1 MARCGGRCLRG
12 TVVGGVR
19 RNVRASTGLLCDWS
33 PACPA
38 SKLAVRGRRGRI
50 RGSRAPRSLGL
61 CRARSPGR
69 APQCCASSSDV
80 SGDGWGMFGVHVLR
94 RGGRTSQNRLSDN
107 ITPLFFGRP
116 ARAGRTL
123 TVMGLI
129 ISVRS
134 GRRLGKSRSSSMP
147 SSSARGKRD
156 RLTADA
162 GAWLGAGVVVRAGL
176 CD

>member
-1 MARCGGRCLRG
+1 MCELVWGRVRL
-12 TVVGGVR
+12 GVL
-19 RNVRASTGLLCDWS
+19 GELLD
-33 PACPA
+33 
-38 SKLAVRGRRGRI
+38 AVKFLD
-50 RGSRAPRSLGL
+50 AVELV
-61 CRARSPGR
+61 
-69 APQCCASSSDV
+69 DV
-80 SGDGWGMFGVHVLR
+80 SGDGWGVFGIHVLRRVGVLGELLDAVKFLDAVELVDVSGDGWGVFGIHVLR

-107 ITPLFFGRP
+107 TVPLFFGRP

-123 TVMGLI
+123 TVKGLI

-147 SSSARGKRD
+147 SSSSGGKRD

-162 GAWLGAGVVVRAGL
+162 GAGLGAGVVVRAGL